1 MSKIGTIPF
10 TDSNGTK
17 HYLEVHEDGSVILPD
32 GSVRKIRK
40 EILEKLLEQRSQ
52 QEQLNNAT
60 ATAPEPTGPDKTKP
74 ATAAD
79 NPSSDGTLDRD
90 AANAKVDAPELRD
103 DRQYNDEQPDNPK
116 PEPESANNLNLPA
129 PEEES
134 KSKEKSK
141 AAKKEKVKKEK
152 AKKEKDPAKQK
163 KIKKAVSVFL
173 VVVLSASL
181 VGAAGFLAYQRG
193 GLFNDVLQMVDKGQQ
208 VISTEGVMK
217 IEYYAVITD
226 SNGVEHEIKLSSMTL
241 DDMELKAME
250 DSSGHSILK

>member
-1 MSKIGTIPF
+1 M
-10 TDSNGTK
+10 
-17 HYLEVHEDGSVILPD
+17 
-32 GSVRKIRK
+32 
-40 EILEKLLEQRSQ
+40 
-52 QEQLNNAT
+52 
-60 ATAPEPTGPDKTKP
+60 
-74 ATAAD
+74 
-79 NPSSDGTLDRD
+79 
-90 AANAKVDAPELRD
+90 
-103 DRQYNDEQPDNPK
+103 
-116 PEPESANNLNLPA
+116 
-129 PEEES
+129 
-134 KSKEKSK
+134 
-141 AAKKEKVKKEK
+141 
-152 AKKEKDPAKQK
+152 
-163 KIKKAVSVFL
+163 SVFL